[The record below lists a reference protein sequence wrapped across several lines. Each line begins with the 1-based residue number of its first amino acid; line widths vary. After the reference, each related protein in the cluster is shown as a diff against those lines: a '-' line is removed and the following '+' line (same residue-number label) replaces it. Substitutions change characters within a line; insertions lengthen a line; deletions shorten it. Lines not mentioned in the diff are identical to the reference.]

1 MNWQEVVPLAHSYRT
16 VLLVREVVLVLCSPA
31 ALPSTWQ
38 GNQTL
43 PNDILYT

>member
-1 MNWQEVVPLAHSYRT
+1 MNWQQVVPLAHSYRT
-16 VLLVREVVLVLCSPA
+16 VLLIREVVLVLCSPA

-38 GNQTL
+38 CNQTL